1 MQWRRSKEKVKL
13 ESHAKAVYD
22 LGAHLRRIESVR
34 SLGWGRNGE
43 DKKKKLEVKER
54 RGKERR
60 RV

>member
-22 LGAHLRRIESVR
+22 LGAHLRRIDSVR

-43 DKKKKLEVKER
+43 DKKKNWK
-54 RGKERR
+54 
-60 RV
+60 